1 MPTPTTKTRCGGTR
15 PDNALLMTCLHE
27 LLRRAIEKAN
37 RSILGT
43 SDKEKSRDPQALSVD
58 CNIIIIGAYRASSFR
73 DMVCVQR
80 GVQSD
85 TVI

>member
-43 SDKEKSRDPQALSVD
+43 SDKEKSRDPQELID
-58 CNIIIIGAYRASSFR
+58 LIDYTGKCRL
-73 DMVCVQR
+73 
-80 GVQSD
+80 
-85 TVI
+85 